1 MLPIVLILPVLVLA
15 SFHNPMATEML
26 PWVSIIIPLTVFSG
40 NIKIIHTLN
49 YSEEGAVMFGHYA
62 PITGILGMTAATQM
76 YVTEYQLISGIVGF
90 SSALIFSA
98 ALWCLYM
105 GESKKVNKLFEDD
118 YYSSEKIQSIGFKPQ
133 RSLKEMNETSF

>member
-15 SFHNPMATEML
+15 SFHTPMATEIL
-26 PWVSIIIPLTVFSG
+26 PWVSLIIPLTVFSG

-49 YSEEGAVMFGHYA
+49 YSDEGAVMFGPYA
-62 PITGILGMTAATQM
+62 PITGILGMTAAAQM
-76 YVTEYQLISGIVGF
+76 YVTEYQLVSGIVGF

-105 GESKKVNKLFEDD
+105 GESKKVNKLFGDE
-118 YYSSEKIQSIGFKPQ
+118 
-133 RSLKEMNETSF
+133 NE